1 MKAEPEPEPDPDPEC
16 EPERAQHLAVL
27 SGDRGLQ
34 LVEDEMT
41 LDDATGD
48 LASLMREQEEAA
60 ARLAV
65 DVGGVH
71 LTVDDCD
78 LSGSDDNEDESELGI
93 SEEPEGLTEQE
104 KTEAENLVTQV
115 ATLDL
120 SDEERIQI
128 AGDCRSACARAFV
141 DVAFTQLTMV
151 KVCTAIELSD
161 GDTAFFSDAGLD
173 DERDAAWETS
183 SKIPLAQLAPSKR
196 FGVMFV
202 LVGVFTCEGRYDARH
217 RAFLRRLAEVYQLEW
232 PKIRLAETM
241 HLKQMVVRKSQEAT
255 AEHEQES
262 GNWGRALKVGGA
274 AVLGGAAMFL
284 TAGAAAPAVAGVF
297 GMIGLGGV
305 LSAVG
310 GAGFVSVMFGAAG
323 AGLGGYKVARRTG
336 DVAEF
341 AFVPI
346 LACGSRKTTP
356 SSAADLHGSVEYVM
370 ATLSMVTRQVSC
382 RKVGNS
388 QEEAMLAWE
397 ARNMV
402 DAHLLCMVEPSGSWK
417 ELKNNV
423 TLDSALDHLK
433 QEMTRAVNWER
444 QKRQRAVA
452 GWVDPTGQ
460 PRFNDGQQLVGCRV
474 FVEHKGEG
482 SVITFK
488 KSTFGTS
495 EHIIKFDNM
504 MAGKGEGVKLRRK
517 GNSEKR
523 WLVQVDPTG
532 TAKKVD
538 VSSDKTVEMGETG
551 SSGDSVGM
559 TVTIGV
565 SGWLKDSQDS
575 FQTHWQFLQW
585 HMAGSEAHA
594 LKWETDLMV
603 ALGKCFEDMVKG
615 YLKGQVGKLVAVRVG
630 LGATVTALALPAM
643 LYSAAGAIDN
653 PWSLS
658 MARADKAGRILA
670 NLLLRREHGHR
681 PVILLGWSAGARM
694 IFTCLEILAAAP
706 DGAGQGIVDSA
717 FLLGCPVEADE
728 QRWAAARSIVADRL
742 VNGYA
747 PGDWLLSLVSRAS
760 LNVSSIAGLTPIPH
774 SSIENVHV
782 GAYLGAKGHLKYRT
796 RARRIFEALGVSGS
810 GIAGGHDGA

>member
-1 MKAEPEPEPDPDPEC
+1 M
-16 EPERAQHLAVL
+16 L
-27 SGDRGLQ
+27 
-34 LVEDEMT
+34 
-41 LDDATGD
+41 
-48 LASLMREQEEAA
+48 
-60 ARLAV
+60 
-65 DVGGVH
+65 
-71 LTVDDCD
+71 
-78 LSGSDDNEDESELGI
+78 
-93 SEEPEGLTEQE
+93 
-104 KTEAENLVTQV
+104 
-115 ATLDL
+115 
-120 SDEERIQI
+120 
-128 AGDCRSACARAFV
+128 
-141 DVAFTQLTMV
+141 
-151 KVCTAIELSD
+151 
-161 GDTAFFSDAGLD
+161 
-173 DERDAAWETS
+173 
-183 SKIPLAQLAPSKR
+183 
-196 FGVMFV
+196 
-202 LVGVFTCEGRYDARH
+202 
-217 RAFLRRLAEVYQLEW
+217 
-232 PKIRLAETM
+232 
-241 HLKQMVVRKSQEAT
+241 
-255 AEHEQES
+255 
-262 GNWGRALKVGGA
+262 
-274 AVLGGAAMFL
+274 L
-284 TAGAAAPAVAGVF
+284 TAGAAAPAVVGVF
-297 GMIGLGGV
+297 GMVGLGGV

-346 LACGSRKTTP
+346 IEASGSTKTTP
-356 SSAADLHGSVEYVM
+356 GSAADLHENTEYVM
-370 ATLSMVTRQVSC
+370 GTLSMVTRQVTC

-388 QEEAMLAWE
+388 REEAMQAWE
-397 ARNMV
+397 ARDMV
-402 DAHLLCMVEPSGSWK
+402 DAHLLCMVEPSGTWK

-423 TLDSALDHLK
+423 TLDSALAQLK

-460 PRFNDGQQLVGCRV
+460 PRFDDGKRLVGCRV
-474 FVEHKGEG
+474 FVEHQGEG
-482 SVITFK
+482 SVIAFK

-495 EHIIKFDNM
+495 EHVIKFDNNV
-504 MAGKGEGVKLRRK
+504 AGKGTSVRLRRK
-517 GNSEKR
+517 GNREER
-523 WLVQVDPTG
+523 WLVQVDATG

-538 VSSDKTVEMGETG
+538 VSSDETVEVGETG

-565 SGWLKDSQDS
+565 SGWLGDRQDS
-575 FQTHWQFLQW
+575 FQSHWQFLQW
-585 HMAGSEAHA
+585 YMGGSEAHA

-603 ALGKCFEDMVKG
+603 DLGECFEDMVKG

-630 LGATVTALALPAM
+630 LGATLTALALPAM
-643 LYSAAGAIDN
+643 LYTAAGAIDN

-670 NLLLRREHGHR
+670 NLLLEREHGHR
-681 PVILLGWSAGARM
+681 PVILMGWSTGARM

-728 QRWAAARSIVADRL
+728 QRWGAALGIVADRL

-760 LNVSSIAGLTPIPH
+760 LSVSSIAGLTPIPH
-774 SSIENVHV
+774 SGVENVHV

-810 GIAGGHDGA
+810 SIAGGHDKA